1 MQKLVLALVILGFV
15 AFVYQGFALSSH
27 EAAPPP
33 DVAATQP
40 IARP

>member
-15 AFVYQGFALSSH
+15 AFVYQGFALSSR
-27 EAAPPP
+27 EAAPTP
-33 DVAATQP
+33 DVVATQP